1 MLLSPHHLTLH
12 LPEPSLNAKERN
24 ICHQIKHIHLPGL
37 VQITV
42 KNLLYTIQ
50 KVQILHL
57 TIIFNTVTNVQSIAS
72 LLFLVQQ

>member
-1 MLLSPHHLTLH
+1 MRSMFLYF
-12 LPEPSLNAKERN
+12 
-24 ICHQIKHIHLPGL
+24 GL

-57 TIIFNTVTNVQSIAS
+57 TIIFITIINVQTIAS